1 VPLLLT
7 VQTAPVESTICVAEG
22 IVVRFGEAAK
32 TALLMQSR
40 NMQKHPFNKIFIF
53 ASRGSCVKA
62 SSANDPNKLS
72 SPLAVSGAAPA
83 PQQGSGCV
91 RDKSLNETCFLAS
104 TIAQRG

>member
-40 NMQKHPFNKIFIF
+40 NMQRRPFNIDFI
-53 ASRGSCVKA
+53 
-62 SSANDPNKLS
+62 
-72 SPLAVSGAAPA
+72 LAIPRFLAESFVDERPRRTITAAGGVGAASA
-83 PQQGSGCV
+83 TQ
-91 RDKSLNETCFLAS
+91 
-104 TIAQRG
+104 